1 LQLIYNALSPIA
13 DTKSTAS
20 PEDILVG
27 GQAVIEGVMMR
38 TPRAYAVAV
47 RRLDGTIEVKREMV
61 RRLSE
66 RCKVF
71 SWHII
76 RGFAVLVQ
84 SLALGIKTL
93 NYSVNVSIQDLE
105 AQEAAEAAK
114 KSMEAQASGPQAAEN
129 ANAAPAVQAKPES
142 IAIDSGK
149 KKSGN
154 NTLPIVMSMILGMA
168 AAVLLFILLPL
179 GLTVLL
185 KGYFAVIDNWVVFNL
200 VDGVI
205 RVAIFFVYLLA
216 ISRLKDIQRV
226 FEFHGAE
233 HKVVHVWE
241 DGAELTVENARRR
254 PTEHPR
260 CGTSFL
266 MFVMVI
272 SILVFSLFKFHA
284 FWAIFLSR
292 VILIPVVSGLSYEL
306 IRLSAPRCK
315 KGFFRLLVLPGLTL
329 QRITAREPSDDQL
342 EVAIRALNESLE
354 LEGVKL

>member
-1 LQLIYNALSPIA
+1 MA

-47 RRLDGTIEVKREMV
+47 RHLDGSVEVKREMV
-61 RRLSE
+61 KRLSE
-66 RCKVF
+66 RCLIF
-71 SWHII
+71 SWPII

-93 NYSVNVSIQDLE
+93 NYSVNVSIQDME
-105 AQEAAEAAK
+105 DKEDKEAAEAATK
-114 KSMEAQASGPQAAEN
+114 AGTNGAPEKVKAE
-129 ANAAPAVQAKPES
+129 
-142 IAIDSGK
+142 K

-154 NTLPIVMSMILGMA
+154 NALPVVVSMVLGVA

-179 GLTVLL
+179 GLTILL
-185 KGYFAVIDNWVVFNL
+185 KSYFAVVENWVVFNL

-205 RVAIFFVYLLA
+205 RVVIFFVYLLL

-226 FEFHGAE
+226 FEYHGAE
-233 HKVVHVWE
+233 HKVVHTWE
-241 DGAELTVENARRR
+241 EGAELNVTNARQR
-254 PTEHPR
+254 TTQHPR

-266 MFVMVI
+266 MFVMVV
-272 SILVFSLFKFHA
+272 SILVFSLFKFHT

-329 QRITAREPSDDQL
+329 QRITTREPSDDQL
-342 EVAIRALNESLE
+342 EVAIRALQESLE
-354 LEGVKL
+354 LEGVRLNESTSAIC

>member
-1 LQLIYNALSPIA
+1 MTN
-13 DTKSTAS
+13 TKSKSS

-47 RRLDGTIEVKREMV
+47 RRLDGSIEIKKESV

-66 RCKVF
+66 RCKIF
-71 SWHII
+71 SWLII

-93 NYSVNVSIQDLE
+93 NYSINVSIQDLE
-105 AQEAAEAAK
+105 AHEAAK
-114 KSMEAQASGPQAAEN
+114 AEADAAKNGISEK
-129 ANAAPAVQAKPES
+129 AAIE
-142 IAIDSGK
+142 K

-154 NTLPIVMSMILGMA
+154 NTLPIVTSMILGVGA
-168 AAVLLFILLPL
+168 AILLFILLPL

-185 KGYFAVIDNWVVFNL
+185 KNYFAVVENWVVFNL

-205 RVAIFFVYLLA
+205 RVVIFFAYLLA

-226 FEFHGAE
+226 FEYHGAE
-233 HKVVHVWE
+233 HKVVHTWE
-241 DGAELTVENARRR
+241 NGAELTVANARRR

-284 FWAIFLSR
+284 LWAIFLSR

-315 KGFFRLLVLPGLTL
+315 KGFFRLLVLPGLAL
-329 QRITAREPSDDQL
+329 QRITAKEPSDDQL
-342 EVAIRALNESLE
+342 EIAIRALLESLE
-354 LEGVKL
+354 LDGVKPRESTSVA